1 MEIALSRCHSISL
14 FVLVFIFI
22 NITRNIVHR
31 HEPPVTSRQV
41 KILQHDVEREFLVVD
56 KPGSIVRSFVLSFSN
71 DSHCSQIIVLQP
83 VHASGRYYQNSLI
96 QILVNDFGYKK
107 CYRKLGGWFPKYYCA
122 LTDSF

>member
-1 MEIALSRCHSISL
+1 MSAYPSNSSR
-14 FVLVFIFI
+14 FKIFL

-71 DSHCSQIIVLQP
+71 DIHSSQIIIITAGPRIRTL
-83 VHASGRYYQNSLI
+83 L
-96 QILVNDFGYKK
+96 
-107 CYRKLGGWFPKYYCA
+107 PKFSHSDPC
-122 LTDSF
+122 

>member
-1 MEIALSRCHSISL
+1 MGIGLSECPSNSL
-14 FVLVFIFI
+14 SDSNNYFK
-22 NITRNIVHR
+22 NTTRNIVHR

-56 KPGSIVRSFVLSFSN
+56 KPGSIVRLFVLTFSN
-71 DSHCSQIIVLQP
+71 DNHSSQIIVQP

-107 CYRKLGGWFPKYYCA
+107 CYRKPGFSPKYRCA
-122 LTDSF
+122 LTASSR